1 MTWSAKLAPWLSV
14 ADTDRAVDFYKSAF
28 GAVELEC
35 LEDSAGVLQVARLG
49 IGEADFWVQV
59 DPGGTPH
66 ALGGSPPVRMIL
78 TVDDP
83 DARRVQK
90 S

>member
-1 MTWSAKLAPWLSV
+1 MTWSAELAPWLSV
-14 ADTDRAVDFYKSAF
+14 ADAGRAGDFSKSVF
-28 GAVELEC
+28 GAVEPERLEG
-35 LEDSAGVLQVARLG
+35 DVGFSRSRAG
-49 IGEADFWVQV
+49 IGEADVWVQF
-59 DPGGTPH
+59 DPGGNPH

>member
-1 MTWSAKLAPWLSV
+1 MAVSGRRRQGGGFLQVRLRRRRAGAPRGDV
-14 ADTDRAVDFYKSAF
+14 
-28 GAVELEC
+28 
-35 LEDSAGVLQVARLG
+35 GVLQVARLG
-49 IGEADFWVQV
+49 IGEADFWVQF
-59 DPGGTPH
+59 DPGGNPH